1 MIFDRSF
8 FYAHWTIVVLTRN
21 KSYPKHPSW
30 LEFHQRNIHPH
41 WANFVHLKQ
50 RFTHHVVPDASC
62 ELGAPNYLDPNQ
74 SNLLKLAG
82 FCFSKWS
89 ITVTPSDCCACS
101 VLTNEDSTYAH
112 TIGSYRGQE
121 LVPLANDKQSKTMAF
136 FNLCKNTIEFLYHV
150 ESRWRNYH
158 VPVYHGPLLI
168 HVLGSCA
175 IYSHYGVYVYHDHG
189 SWLISINHMHVRLF
203 TSQWLDTED
212 IWRNVDKLTNPVPNQ
227 ETAMTSVTLCYKHE
241 VFKRLNKKKPKK
253 LDQKSF
259 TIFICRLFWLL
270 ESTLD
275 REGHL

>member
-89 ITVTPSDCCACS
+89 ITVTPSECCACS

-136 FNLCKNTIEFLYHV
+136 LNLCKNTIEFLYHV

-168 HVLGSCA
+168 HVLGVAPSTLTTVSMYIMTMAHDSYPSITCTWDC
-175 IYSHYGVYVYHDHG
+175 SHHNDWTQKTYEE
-189 SWLISINHMHVRLF
+189 M
-203 TSQWLDTED
+203 
-212 IWRNVDKLTNPVPNQ
+212 LTNLRTQFPI
-227 ETAMTSVTLCYKHE
+227 
-241 VFKRLNKKKPKK
+241 KRQPW
-253 LDQKSF
+253 QV
-259 TIFICRLFWLL
+259 
-270 ESTLD
+270 
-275 REGHL
+275 